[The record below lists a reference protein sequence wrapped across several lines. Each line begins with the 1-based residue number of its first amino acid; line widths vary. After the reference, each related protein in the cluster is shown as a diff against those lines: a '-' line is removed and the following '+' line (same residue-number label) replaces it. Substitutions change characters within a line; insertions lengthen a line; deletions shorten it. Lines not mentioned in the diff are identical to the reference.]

1 MLTMLTMLTHFWHT
15 AEKNIAWSRFWC
27 IWSRF
32 VFELVKLLQEVT
44 LERWTQQIT
53 QINFKHQHINCTNLK
68 WNDYRHKF
76 NLWKRHFLWF
86 FPSCCISQGCRKGVA
101 KVIFF
106 HHCDFK
112 SVPMLYTGLANS
124 KFSCTNQILRH
135 VEFQIC
141 ITLPPR
147 RLSETGRNQNSF
159 IPTKE
164 TAAAALTNLLRTLTF
179 FGSRK
184 TEE

>member
-1 MLTMLTMLTHFWHT
+1 MTKFNCSKCKRSSHLFRSLWRHAKKIKAIDETMLTMLTMLTHFWHT

-32 VFELVKLLQEVT
+32 VFELVKWLQEVT

-112 SVPMLYTGLANS
+112 SVPMLYRVGQLQVQLHQSN
-124 KFSCTNQILRH
+124 
-135 VEFQIC
+135 
-141 ITLPPR
+141 P
-147 RLSETGRNQNSF
+147 
-159 IPTKE
+159 
-164 TAAAALTNLLRTLTF
+164 
-179 FGSRK
+179 
-184 TEE
+184 

>member
-1 MLTMLTMLTHFWHT
+1 MFGW
-15 AEKNIAWSRFWC
+15 EVDAWSRFWRW

-141 ITLPPR
+141 ITLPHR
-147 RLSETGRNQNSF
+147 RASEACRTQNSF
-159 IPTKE
+159 IPPFSGLWPP
-164 TAAAALTNLLRTLTF
+164 AWLLKS
-179 FGSRK
+179 GGEPVYAESRSRSVYAK
-184 TEE
+184 L